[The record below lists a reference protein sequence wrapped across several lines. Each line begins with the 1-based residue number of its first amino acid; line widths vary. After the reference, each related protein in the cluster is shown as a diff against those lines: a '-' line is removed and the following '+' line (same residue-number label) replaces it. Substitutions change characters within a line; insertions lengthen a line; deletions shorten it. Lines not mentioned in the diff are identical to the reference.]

1 MSSPSLKRLPR
12 IKLEQI
18 PIENLRGW
26 AKNPRTITEAELT
39 RLKKGLEHFGVVDPI
54 ITNRHLTIIGG
65 HQRVRALK
73 ELGYTGTVPVVRL
86 KRNLSRNDVAE
97 LNLALNRISGEWDN
111 EKLAPILQELIELPS
126 FELTGFTPQEANL
139 IIESFPAIETNQDQ
153 DQAPPL
159 PTKPLTRPGQLWK
172 LGPHRLLCGDA
183 TDPEAWK
190 KLLGNE
196 QAALCI
202 TDPPYGVKY
211 DVSNKSVKNKVTG
224 KYKAHKAREL
234 ILADQ
239 DTQAATKALEQVFNH
254 LIPEG
259 VAYVTCGTDSA
270 VDIINWL
277 RAHEVH
283 YGTLMVWHKHFPVVS
298 WNRYHAE
305 HELIIYCGRGSRPG
319 RNARWFGPKQ
329 ETTVWDIPLDAHG
342 NRMHPTQKPVALYER
357 AMINSSAPGEI
368 VVDCFSGSGPCL
380 IAAEKHRR
388 HAYLME
394 IDPAYCDVT
403 IKRWMTLTG
412 QRAEILKAN
421 ARLSTNQV
429 EK

>member
-1 MSSPSLKRLPR
+1 MTSASLKKLPR
-12 IKLEQI
+12 IRLEHF
-18 PIENLRGW
+18 PIGKLRGW
-26 AKNPRTITEAELT
+26 AKNPRTISDEELT

-54 ITNRHLTIIGG
+54 ITDRRLMIIGG

-86 KRNLSRNDVAE
+86 KRNLTRSDVAE

-111 EKLAPILQELIELPS
+111 EKLAPILQELIELPN

-139 IIESFPAIETNQDQ
+139 IIESFPDMETDQ
-153 DQAPPL
+153 SEDQAPPL
-159 PTKPLTRPGQLWK
+159 PSKPLTRPGQLWK
-172 LGPHRLLCGDA
+172 LGPHRLLCADA

-190 KLLGNE
+190 KLFGKDR
-196 QAALCI
+196 AVLCI
-202 TDPPYGVKY
+202 TDPPYGVEY

-224 KYKAHKAREL
+224 KYKPHKAREP
-234 ILADQ
+234 IFADH

-277 RAHEVH
+277 RAHEIH

-342 NRMHPTQKPVALYER
+342 DRIHPTQKPVALYER

-368 VVDCFSGSGPCL
+368 VVDCFSGSGSC
-380 IAAEKHRR
+380 IVAAEKHGR

-394 IDPAYCDVT
+394 VDPAYCDVT
-403 IKRWMTLTG
+403 IRRWMILTG
-412 QRAEILKAN
+412 QNAESAKTPLPV
-421 ARLSTNQV
+421 NQV